1 MSSNN
6 QSRTYN
12 SIRNGLIAIIF
23 YFGNLLLQF
32 ISRKV
37 FIEHLGAELLG
48 LNTTIVSIL
57 QFLNIAE
64 MGVGTA
70 VACTLYAPLN
80 RGDQEQINDIV
91 SLHGWLYRNIA
102 IFIFACSV
110 LLLPLFPQIF
120 SKSDIPIGYA
130 YLTYLSLLFSSLLGY
145 IVNYKQILLS
155 ANQQEYKIQLSYKL
169 MMLFKFVAQIVVV
182 QISDNGYVWWMCME
196 IVFAILSAFT
206 LHIAVKR
213 TFPQLKADK
222 SNGRL
227 LRKQYPEVTTK
238 VTQLFF
244 HKIASFALSQLSPI
258 VIYTYA
264 TLALVANY
272 GNYMLVITGLV
283 SLFTALFNGLNAS
296 VGNLV
301 ASADKKKILRVF
313 SELFSIRFV
322 LVATCSLILYILM
335 EPFITLWVGEDYLLP
350 RSSLILIVVIF
361 YLSAMRSVVD
371 SFLHAYG
378 LFKDVWAPITE
389 ACLNIG
395 LSFLFG
401 YYFGLEGVLLGVI
414 ISLFAIVFL
423 WKPYFLFSQGI
434 CVSIKKYIYL
444 YAKHIVV
451 LGITSVMFYY
461 ILPVF
466 KVEEIINWGQ
476 FFWKGVGLVLSVGVV
491 LGGLTYIVE
500 QGMRDFM
507 NRMLRILT
515 RR

>member
-1 MSSNN
+1 MRSNN

-12 SIRNGLIAIIF
+12 SMRNGLVAMGF
-23 YFGNLLLQF
+23 YLGNLLLQF
-32 ISRKV
+32 VSRKV
-37 FIEHLGAELLG
+37 FIEYLGADLLG

-80 RGDQEQINDIV
+80 SGNQKQINDIV

-102 IFIFACSV
+102 IVIFVCST
-110 LLLPLFPQIF
+110 LLLPFFPQIF
-120 SKSDIPIGYA
+120 GKSDIPIGYA
-130 YLTYLSLLFSSLLGY
+130 YLTFISLLFSSLLGY
-145 IVNYKQILLS
+145 IVNYKQVLLS

-169 MMLFKFVAQIVVV
+169 LMLVKFVSQIIVVRV
-182 QISDNGYVWWMCME
+182 IDNGYIWWMCME
-196 IVFAILSAFT
+196 IVFAILAALA
-206 LHIAVKR
+206 LHITIKR
-213 TFPQLKADK
+213 TFPKLEADK
-222 SNGRL
+222 SRGRL
-227 LRKQYPEVTTK
+227 LRKQYPGVTTK
-238 VTQLFF
+238 VSQLFF

-264 TLALVANY
+264 TFVVVANY
-272 GNYMLVITGLV
+272 GNYMLVVTGLI
-283 SLFTALFNGLNAS
+283 SLFMAMFNGLNAS

-301 ASADKKKILRVF
+301 ASADKEKILRVF
-313 SELFSIRFV
+313 SELFSARFV
-322 LVATCSLILYILM
+322 LVATCSLVLFVLM
-335 EPFITLWVGEDYLLP
+335 EPFITLWVGEAYLLP

-378 LFKDVWAPITE
+378 LFRDVWAPIVE

-401 YYFGLEGVLLGVI
+401 YYFGLDGVLLGVI
-414 ISLFAIVFL
+414 ISLFVIVFL
-423 WKPYFLFSQGI
+423 WKPYFLFSHGI
-434 CVSIKKYIYL
+434 CVSIKKYIQL
-444 YAKHIVV
+444 YAKHIVI

-466 KVEEIINWGQ
+466 KVEEIINWWQ
-476 FFWKGVGLVLSVGVV
+476 FIGKSVGLALSVGVV
-491 LGGLTYIVE
+491 LGGLTCIVE